1 VDWQTTLLLAV
12 AFLGIGLIWLRIE
25 RRMRRFV
32 LLVLVVPIAFL
43 VCRWAAFRSAW
54 SEVLISLGI
63 ASAGLAIWWAT
74 LGRKLPPPRGS
85 TIRVL
90 TDKDPP

>member
-12 AFLGIGLIWLRIE
+12 AFLGIGLVWLRIE

-32 LLVLVVPIAFL
+32 FFILVVPVAFL

-54 SEVLISLGI
+54 PEALISLGI
-63 ASAGLAIWWAT
+63 AAASLAIWWVT
-74 LGRKLPPPRGS
+74 FGRKLPTPQGS
-85 TIRVL
+85 TIRII
-90 TDKDPP
+90 TEEDQA